1 MRLLPIGARTVA
13 VALAAGLSLVLAACM
28 LSPGKFVSRLDVR
41 KDGAFSFSYAGEVHV
56 LALSKLAELG
66 RSNSAEEPFVA
77 RCYQDAGKPDE
88 AVASAER
95 KCGAAEVAEQKK
107 SWDEAQAAS
116 RSRRERDGQSMKAM
130 FGGIDPADPKA
141 AGEFAERLRRQAG
154 WRKVEYRGDGLFDV
168 DFALSGRLGHDFTF
182 PLVERFPAANP
193 FVQAI
198 VRADGS
204 LRIDA
209 PGFAPAAAG
218 EPYRGWMQAAM
229 LSEGS
234 RNQPQL
240 PQVDGTFTIVTDA
253 EVLANNTDQGPA
265 AASNG
270 KRLEWT
276 VNARSTAAPMAL
288 LRFDR

>member
-1 MRLLPIGARTVA
+1 MKLPPVGARAMTL
-13 VALAAGLSLVLAACM
+13 ALAAGLCLVLAACM

-41 KDGAFSFSYAGEVHV
+41 KDGAFNFTYAGEVHV
-56 LALSKLAELG
+56 LALSKLAEMG
-66 RSNSAEEPFVA
+66 RNSSSEESFAPH
-77 RCYQDAGKPDE
+77 CHQDADKPDV

-95 KCGAAEVAEQKK
+95 KCSAAEVSEQKK
-107 SWDEAQAAS
+107 SWEEAQSVS
-116 RSRRERDGQSMKAM
+116 RSRRERDAQSMKAM

-168 DFALSGRLGHDFTF
+168 DFALSGRFGHDFTF

-240 PQVDGTFTIVTDA
+240 PQVDGSFTLVTDA
-253 EVLANNTDQGPA
+253 EVLANNTNQGPA
-265 AASNG
+265 GDSSG

-288 LRFDR
+288 LQLNR

>member
-1 MRLLPIGARTVA
+1 MRLLAIDGRA
-13 VALAAGLSLVLAACM
+13 VTLALTAGLCLVLAACM
-28 LSPGKFVSRLDVR
+28 LSPGKFVSRLDLR
-41 KDGAFSFSYAGEVHV
+41 KDGAFSFSYKGEVHV
-56 LALSKLAELG
+56 LALSKLAEMG
-66 RSNSAEEPFVA
+66 RGNTAEEPFA
-77 RCYQDAGKPDE
+77 PRCHQDAGKPDE

-95 KCGAAEVAEQKK
+95 KCTATEVAEQKK
-107 SWDEAQAAS
+107 SWEEAQTAT
-116 RSRRERDGQSMKAM
+116 RSRRERDAQSMKAM

-141 AGEFAERLRRQAG
+141 AEEFAERLRRQAG
-154 WRKVEYRGDGLFDV
+154 WRKVEYRGEGLFDV
-168 DFALSGRLGHDFTF
+168 DFALSGRIGHDFTF
-182 PLVERFPAANP
+182 PLIERFPAANP

-198 VRADGS
+198 KRADGT

-234 RNQPQL
+234 RNQPRL
-240 PQVDGTFTIVTDA
+240 PQADGTFTIVTDA

-265 AASNG
+265 GDSGG

-288 LRFDR
+288 LRLDR